1 MHALPHRARFHV
13 PEAAPQD
20 TVEPRV
26 PAFAVPGIMLVLA
39 RASRDLA
46 AKLKAVNAVCALS
59 PRPQS
64 GAAIR
69 DATVKDWTL

>member
-1 MHALPHRARFHV
+1 M
-13 PEAAPQD
+13 
-20 TVEPRV
+20 
-26 PAFAVPGIMLVLA
+26 MLVLA